1 MAWWALKSKA
11 ARLGLVESLSA
22 HPGRLSLVNA
32 SRSEPELKTGDHV
45 GAGASAGGA
54 TASKV
59 ASVIGISS
67 CDRALGLNASY
78 ESVSRF

>member
-1 MAWWALKSKA
+1 M
-11 ARLGLVESLSA
+11 
-22 HPGRLSLVNA
+22 NA

>member
-32 SRSEPELKTGDHV
+32 SSSEPELKNRRSTQER
-45 GAGASAGGA
+45 S
-54 TASKV
+54 
-59 ASVIGISS
+59 
-67 CDRALGLNASY
+67 
-78 ESVSRF
+78 ESRGSICLVVSEMDF